1 MSTCIRVILCL
12 TRSCL
17 DNFSLSHLNLCP
29 HHICIST
36 NINNYTNILVNE
48 DNLMDILDI
57 IKMRKDPIIIVL
69 DLKDLSKYLD
79 KLIYNGNIV
88 IIH

>member
-1 MSTCIRVILCL
+1 
-12 TRSCL
+12 
-17 DNFSLSHLNLCP
+17 
-29 HHICIST
+29 
-36 NINNYTNILVNE
+36 
-48 DNLMDILDI
+48 MDILDI

-88 IIH
+88 VIH